1 MSSTESLTSPL
12 SAPASTNSTAH
23 HNGAAAKPAEPH
35 PRKWIPGEAGIW
47 AFILVDFSVFGGYF
61 GVFLTLRARQPVDWL
76 AGSQALS
83 PTHGA
88 INTAFMLTAS
98 MFMALFIQHI
108 RRGEVAVARKL
119 LVGAGICGAAFIV
132 NKPIEWI
139 GQLRAGN
146 GAHRSEF
153 FQLYFL
159 LTGIHLLHVIA
170 AVFVVLYLWRRA
182 AKVGTV
188 SASNA
193 RPHPGPT
200 VLQARLFENG
210 ASYWH
215 LVDLIWM
222 VLFALFYLVR

>member
-1 MSSTESLTSPL
+1 MSSTESLTTPPSP
-12 SAPASTNSTAH
+12 SQAKAATNSKPH
-23 HNGAAAKPAEPH
+23 HNGSATPAERH

-61 GVFLTLRARQPVDWL
+61 GVFLTLRARQPADWL

-88 INTAFMLTAS
+88 VNTAFMLTAS
-98 MFMALFIQHI
+98 LFVALAIQHI
-108 RRGEVAVARKL
+108 RQGHVETTRKL

-139 GQLRAGN
+139 SQLQAGN

-170 AVFVVLYLWRRA
+170 AMFVVLYLWKKA
-182 AKVGTV
+182 AKVRT
-188 SASNA
+188 A
-193 RPHPGPT
+193 PT
-200 VLQARLFENG
+200 VLQARAFENG

>member
-1 MSSTESLTSPL
+1 MSSTESLTTPQ
-12 SAPASTNSTAH
+12 STNSHPH
-23 HNGAAAKPAEPH
+23 HMADAKPVGRH
-35 PRKWIPGEAGIW
+35 PSKWIPGEAGIW

-61 GVFLTLRARQPVDWL
+61 GVFLTLRARQPADWL
-76 AGSQALS
+76 AGTQALS

-88 INTAFMLTAS
+88 VNTAFMLTAS
-98 MFMALFIQHI
+98 LFVALAIQHI
-108 RRGEVAVARKL
+108 RQGHVAVTRKL
-119 LVGAGICGAAFIV
+119 LVGAGVCGVAFIV

-139 GQLRAGN
+139 SQLQAGN
-146 GAHRSEF
+146 GAHKSEF

-170 AVFVVLYLWRRA
+170 AVFVVLYLWKKA
-182 AKVGTV
+182 AKVRT
-188 SASNA
+188 A
-193 RPHPGPT
+193 PT
-200 VLQARLFENG
+200 VLQARAFENG

>member
-1 MSSTESLTSPL
+1 MSSTESLRSPQ
-12 SAPASTNSTAH
+12 SSPASTNSTPH
-23 HNGAAAKPAEPH
+23 HNGVAAPAQRH
-35 PRKWIPGEAGIW
+35 PGKWIPGEAGIW

-61 GVFLTLRARQPVDWL
+61 GVFITLRARQPADWL

-98 MFMALFIQHI
+98 LFVALAIQHI
-108 RRGEVAVARKL
+108 RQGHVAVTRKL
-119 LVGAGICGAAFIV
+119 LVGAGLCGLAFIV

-139 GQLRAGN
+139 GQLQAGN

-170 AVFVVLYLWRRA
+170 AVFVVAYLWKKA
-182 AKVGTV
+182 AKVRT
-188 SASNA
+188 A
-193 RPHPGPT
+193 PT
-200 VLQARLFENG
+200 VLQARAFENG

>member
-1 MSSTESLTSPL
+1 MSSTESLTQ
-12 SAPASTNSTAH
+12 PATAGPALR
-23 HNGAAAKPAEPH
+23 NGAVPTPSK
-35 PRKWIPGEAGIW
+35 RRWIPGEAGIW

-61 GVFLTLRARQPVDWL
+61 GVFLTLRARQPADWL
-76 AGSQALS
+76 AGTQALS

-88 INTAFMLTAS
+88 VNTAFMLTAS
-98 MFMALFIQHI
+98 MFMALAIQHI
-108 RRGEVAVARKL
+108 RQGHVAVTRRL
-119 LVGAGICGAAFIV
+119 LVGAGICGVAFIV

-139 GQLRAGN
+139 GQLQAGN

-170 AVFVVLYLWRRA
+170 AVCVVIYLWRKA
-182 AKVGTV
+182 AKVRTV
-188 SASNA
+188 SMSSSQA
-193 RPHPGPT
+193 RSGPT
-200 VLQARLFENG
+200 VLQARAFENG

>member
-1 MSSTESLTSPL
+1 MSSTESLTSPQ
-12 SAPASTNSTAH
+12 SPPPSPSPSTNSTPH
-23 HNGAAAKPAEPH
+23 HNGAARPAVEPH
-35 PRKWIPGEAGIW
+35 RKWIPGEAGIW

-61 GVFLTLRARQPVDWL
+61 GVFLTLRARQPAEWL
-76 AGSQALS
+76 AGTQALS

-88 INTAFMLTAS
+88 VNTAFMLTAS
-98 MFMALFIQHI
+98 MFMALFVQHI
-108 RRGEVAVARKL
+108 RQGHVAVARKL

-139 GQLRAGN
+139 GQLQAGN

-170 AVFVVLYLWRRA
+170 AVFVVAYLWKRA
-182 AKVGTV
+182 AKVGT
-188 SASNA
+188 A
-193 RPHPGPT
+193 PT

>member
-1 MSSTESLTSPL
+1 MSSTESLTASP
-12 SAPASTNSTAH
+12 STNSSPH
-23 HNGAAAKPAEPH
+23 HNGAVTPAQRH
-35 PRKWIPGEAGIW
+35 PRRWIPGEAGIW

-61 GVFLTLRARQPVDWL
+61 GVFLTLRARQPADWL
-76 AGSQALS
+76 AGTQALS

-98 MFMALFIQHI
+98 LFVALAIQHI
-108 RRGEVAVARKL
+108 RQGHVAVTRRL
-119 LVGAGICGAAFIV
+119 LVGAGLCGAAFIV

-139 GQLRAGN
+139 GQLQAGN

-170 AVFVVLYLWRRA
+170 AVFVVLYLWRKA
-182 AKVGTV
+182 PKVRT
-188 SASNA
+188 A
-193 RPHPGPT
+193 PT
-200 VLQARLFENG
+200 VLQARAFENG

>member
-1 MSSTESLTSPL
+1 MSTTESLES
-12 SAPASTNSTAH
+12 SRSTNSRPHHVGATA
-23 HNGAAAKPAEPH
+23 PAPCR
-35 PRKWIPGEAGIW
+35 PGRWIPGEAGIW

-61 GVFLTLRARQPVDWL
+61 GVFLTLRAREHADFL
-76 AGSQALS
+76 AGTQALS

-88 INTAFMLTAS
+88 VNTAFMLTAS
-98 MFMALFIQHI
+98 LFVALAIQHI
-108 RRGEVAVARKL
+108 RQGHVAVTRKL
-119 LVGAGICGAAFIV
+119 LVGAGLCGVAFIV

-139 GQLRAGN
+139 GQLQAGN

-170 AVFVVLYLWRRA
+170 AVCVVVYLWKKA
-182 AKVGTV
+182 ARVRI
-188 SASNA
+188 A
-193 RPHPGPT
+193 PT
-200 VLQARLFENG
+200 VLQARAFENG

>member
-1 MSSTESLTSPL
+1 MSSTESLTSPH
-12 SAPASTNSTAH
+12 STNSKPH
-23 HNGAAAKPAEPH
+23 DSPAAAPA
-35 PRKWIPGEAGIW
+35 PRRPGKWIPGEAGIW

-61 GVFLTLRARQPVDWL
+61 GVFLHLRAVHPAEWL

-88 INTAFMLTAS
+88 VNTAFMLTAS
-98 MFMALFIQHI
+98 LFVALAIQHI
-108 RRGEVAVARKL
+108 RQGHVETTRKL
-119 LVGAGICGAAFIV
+119 LVGAGVCGAAFII

-139 GQLRAGN
+139 SQLQAGN
-146 GAHRSEF
+146 GAHKSEF
-153 FQLYFL
+153 FQLYYL

-170 AVFVVLYLWRRA
+170 ATFVVWALYRKT
-182 AKVGTV
+182 AKVRAV
-188 SASNA
+188 SVAGLRA
-193 RPHPGPT
+193 RPGPT
-200 VLQARLFENG
+200 VLQARFFENG

>member
-1 MSSTESLTSPL
+1 MQSTDSLTTPPTQPPTKASTK
-12 SAPASTNSTAH
+12 ASTNST
-23 HNGAAAKPAEPH
+23 GRAAAVSEPAERH
-35 PRKWIPGEAGIW
+35 QRGWIPGEAGIW
-47 AFILVDFSVFGGYF
+47 AFILTDFSVFGGYF
-61 GVFLTLRARQPVDWL
+61 GVFLVLRARAPREFL
-76 AGSQALS
+76 TGSQALS

-88 INTAFMLTAS
+88 VNTFLMVTAS
-98 MFMALFIQHI
+98 LFVALAIQHI
-108 RRGEVAVARKL
+108 RRGQVATTRKL

-139 GQLRAGN
+139 GQLQAGN

-170 AVFVVLYLWRRA
+170 AMFVVLALWRKA
-182 AKVGTV
+182 AKVRV
-188 SASNA
+188 A
-193 RPHPGPT
+193 PT
-200 VLQARLFENG
+200 VRQARFFENG

>member
-1 MSSTESLTSPL
+1 MSSTESLTPTQ
-12 SAPASTNSTAH
+12 STNSSPH
-23 HNGAAAKPAEPH
+23 HGAATTPPGKH
-35 PRKWIPGEAGIW
+35 PSKWIPGEAGIW

-61 GVFLTLRARQPVDWL
+61 GVFLTLRARQPHDWL
-76 AGSQALS
+76 AGTQALS

-98 MFMALFIQHI
+98 LFVALAIQHI
-108 RRGEVAVARKL
+108 RQGHVAVTRKL
-119 LVGAGICGAAFIV
+119 LVGAGLCGVAFII

-139 GQLRAGN
+139 GQLQAGN

-170 AVFVVLYLWRRA
+170 AVCVVLYLWKKA
-182 AKVGTV
+182 AKVAG
-188 SASNA
+188 A
-193 RPHPGPT
+193 PT
-200 VLQARLFENG
+200 VLQARAFENG